1 VQALEATGRST
12 SSVRTDANNWLLL
25 DLTKHPCPLPM
36 TFGFNPKCFSSGKVF
51 GNDHSLGHHRG
62 CSASPA
68 VAGETFPH
76 FIRSM
81 KACEGGHILAA
92 IQLLDC
98 QRCQDSAEKQ
108 AEPGLARMSRV
119 DKCNRNLGFV
129 NPVASILRG
138 WFSFEGRIGNSRVA
152 LGPRTI
158 IWAKL
163 CGANPSAE
171 CSYTTCFIGIF
182 DIYVVATTSITILT
196 GPRRFRIAAHT

>member
-1 VQALEATGRST
+1 MQALEATGRST
-12 SSVRTDANNWLLL
+12 SSVRTDANNWILL

-36 TFGFNPKCFSSGKVF
+36 TFGFYPTGFSSGKVF

-92 IQLLDC
+92 IQLLNC

-108 AEPGLARMSRV
+108 AESGLAQMSRV
-119 DKCNRNLGFV
+119 GKCNGNPGFV
-129 NPVASILRG
+129 NPAASILRG
-138 WFSFEGRIGNSRVA
+138 SIRFVGRIGNSMVA
-152 LGPRTI
+152 QGPRTI
-158 IWAKL
+158 
-163 CGANPSAE
+163 
-171 CSYTTCFIGIF
+171 
-182 DIYVVATTSITILT
+182 V
-196 GPRRFRIAAHT
+196 

>member
-1 VQALEATGRST
+1 MQALEATGRST

-36 TFGFNPKCFSSGKVF
+36 TYGFNPISFSSGKVF

-98 QRCQDSAEKQ
+98 QRCQDSAVKQ

-119 DKCNRNLGFV
+119 DKCNRKTGFV
-129 NPVASILRG
+129 NPVA
-138 WFSFEGRIGNSRVA
+138 RVK
-152 LGPRTI
+152 LKFVNLLPSKPRKDWRYGPRTLKFGRVRLMFRI
-158 IWAKL
+158 GDFLKTA
-163 CGANPSAE
+163 
-171 CSYTTCFIGIF
+171 CFIVKF
-182 DIYVVATTSITILT
+182 RNYVVATTNITI
-196 GPRRFRIAAHT
+196 